1 VDLMNLV
8 GQVAGAAMG
17 GGQDGQSGGQGAL
30 LNAVMGMMSQQSGG
44 LGGLLQ
50 TFQQSGLGDVAQ
62 SWVSTGENMNISPEQ
77 IQSVLGNEQIA
88 ALAQQVGLS
97 PEMVSTGLT
106 TVLPMIV
113 DKLTPNGSVPEA
125 GGNDLLQQGMSLL
138 GNFLK

>member
-1 VDLMNLV
+1 MDLMNLV

-17 GGQDGQSGGQGAL
+17 GGQEGQGGQGAL

-44 LGGLLQ
+44 VGGLLQ
-50 TFQQSGLGDVAQ
+50 TFQQSGLGDIAQ

-113 DKLTPNGSVPEA
+113 DKLTPNGNVPEA
-125 GGNDLLQQGMSLL
+125 AGNDLLQQGMSLL
-138 GNFLK
+138 GSFLK